1 MAVRDASRVQLD
13 FPQLT
18 ADLIAQLRLTG
29 VVGLLELL
37 TEVRPVYIVA
47 SRAGALNVST
57 NLPLFQASEII
68 GSGAANAAANAIIG
82 DTGPLAAG
90 DYDIFASIDVVAKTN
105 VGANTAVILQ
115 HRDAANAVTIASLLF
130 AGHLGAA
137 DLASHAQLP
146 LTGYQIALNER
157 LRFINS
163 VSSMIGHI
171 GTVIGVRLR
180 PTP

>member
-1 MAVRDASRVQLD
+1 MAPRNPSLVQLD

-29 VVGLLELL
+29 TVGLLDFL

-47 SRAGALNVST
+47 ARAGALNVST
-57 NLPLFQASEII
+57 NLPLFRSSEITA
-68 GSGAANAAANAIIG
+68 SSAANPAADAIIG
-82 DTGPLAAG
+82 DTGALPAG
-90 DYDIFASIDVVAKTN
+90 DYDIFASIDVVGITS
-105 VGANTAVILQ
+105 VGPNTAVVLQ
-115 HRDAANAVTIASLLF
+115 QRDAANAVTLASLLF
-130 AGHLGAA
+130 AGHTGA
-137 DLASHAQLP
+137 LNLSSHAVLP

-157 LRFINS
+157 LRFINAA
-163 VSSMIGHI
+163 SSLVGHV